1 VARSGGKFDAVLRAR
16 RAPGETTVPDG
27 SGDHRRSA
35 YGGGQATSLGKRS
48 NTEYRQVSAYIR
60 KDTHRRVKMAL
71 LEEDRQ
77 FSELVAELLETWLEE
92 RT

>member
-1 VARSGGKFDAVLRAR
+1 MARGGGKFDAVLRAR
-16 RAPGETTVPDG
+16 RDPRDTTVPDEG
-27 SGDHRRSA
+27 GDHRRGVHGS
-35 YGGGQATSLGKRS
+35 GRATSLGKRS

-71 LEEDRQ
+71 LEDDRQ
-77 FSELVAELLETWLEE
+77 FSELVAELLENWLDE

>member
-1 VARSGGKFDAVLRAR
+1 MARGGGKFDAVLRAR
-16 RAPGETTVPDG
+16 RDPGDTTVPPG
-27 SGDHRRSA
+27 GGDHQRSA
-35 YGGGQATSLGKRS
+35 HGGGRATSLGKRS
-48 NTEYRQVSAYIR
+48 NTEYRQVSAYVR

-77 FSELVAELLETWLEE
+77 FSELVAELLETWLDE